1 MSATKRVKANELAN
15 EIKNMFINYIDE
27 IDEEVVSLSDTLAN
41 QAKKD
46 LKESSP
52 KKTGDYSKGWAV
64 SQHQSGKHYYG
75 KAIHNKKK
83 YRLTHLLEFGHA
95 TKDGKRTQAYPH
107 IRPIEFKYKQ
117 KFVDELER
125 KIKR

>member
-1 MSATKRVKANELAN
+1 MSTTKKVKVNELAN
-15 EIKNMFINYIDE
+15 EIMTMFIDYIDE

-46 LKESSP
+46 LKASSP
-52 KKTGDYSKGWAV
+52 KKDGDYAKGWAI
-64 SQHQSGKHYYG
+64 SQHQRGKRYYG
-75 KAIHNKKK
+75 KAIHNKEE

-107 IRPIEFKYKQ
+107 IRPVESKYKQ